1 MRRLSYEPRAQNH
14 VTAVFEAG
22 AVSFEVSETV
32 TLAELAGR
40 LAHLGERHGE
50 ALIGV
55 ELMRSS
61 KLGPNRPHS

>member
-22 AVSFEVSETV
+22 AVSFEVSESV

-40 LAHLGERHGE
+40 LGHLGERHGE

-55 ELMRSS
+55 ELMRRS
-61 KLGPNRPHS
+61 KLGPHRPHS